1 MTDSR
6 PSLRVLPDA
15 GALAQT
21 AADEVLRAAQA
32 ANDRFTLALSGGSTP
47 KHLYQRLAAAD
58 FAARLDWPRV
68 HLFWGDERC
77 VPPDDPASNYRL
89 ARETLLDHLSI
100 PSVNIHRIP
109 GEQEPAQAAARYDRR
124 LRDFFGGLPRFDL
137 ILLGLGDDGH
147 IASLFPHTPALQ
159 ERHRYA
165 VHSTAPVPPIH
176 RVTLT
181 LPVINAAARVLFLV
195 SGAGKAAILRRVLE
209 GEATADDLPA
219 QLIRPARGEVIWLV
233 DESAARLLSH

>member
-1 MTDSR
+1 MTDR
-6 PSLRVLPDA
+6 RRSLRVLPDA
-15 GALAQT
+15 GALARA

-47 KHLYQRLAAAD
+47 KLLYQRLAGAD

-100 PSVNIHRIP
+100 PPANVYRIS
-109 GEQEPAQAAARYDRR
+109 GEREPAQAAADYDRR
-124 LRDFFGGLPRFDL
+124 LRGFFGGLPRFDL

-147 IASLFPHTPALQ
+147 TASLFPHTPVLT
-159 ERHRYA
+159 ERDRYA
-165 VHSTAPVPPIH
+165 ASSTAPVPPIH

-195 SGAGKAAILRRVLE
+195 SGEGKAAILRRVLE
-209 GEATADDLPA
+209 DEYPDTLPA
-219 QLIRPARGEVIWLV
+219 QLIQPADGEVIWLV